1 MWRRLAVDHA
11 CRDGYTCESV
21 WGQDQDRSEDVVVVG
36 RPAEPGT
43 VPLGDGEIAV
53 RIKREIIADAE
64 IR

>member
-21 WGQDQDRSEDVVVVG
+21 WGEDVDPTDLVVVG
-36 RPAEPGT
+36 RPVEDGT
-43 VPLGDGEIAV
+43 VPLSDGEVAV